1 MPDACGHSSKQP
13 RKQPMNPLKSL
24 FLVGVATVSLSSA
37 AHAQTELRLTGSTA
51 FRSAT
56 HEAIKKIL
64 APGYRAAHT
73 AGSFAQAGQAIF
85 RGTVGTEEVIIR
97 TSWSGSVG
105 GVQTVSQNLDVN
117 FLPASALP
125 ESGTTANAATGTEA
139 GKPDVAM
146 TDNFQA
152 ATPFPSPELEDKLVG
167 VIPFKWVAS
176 KGAPAGLSNI
186 NPQLAQAVFGAGS
199 AALSLFTG
207 LAADEGMKV
216 FATGRDPDSGTRLT
230 TFAEAGVGVN
240 AEVVQYQPTVSSG
253 AVTGH
258 VHWPETVVNGITFR
272 TGNGGYSSGGSLVAT
287 MGATTAAL
295 SGYYVSYM
303 GLSDATAAIA
313 AGAKEL
319 TYNGVLYSLDNV
331 KNGLYTFW
339 CYEHLMYKKTLTGVK
354 KTVADTLANQ
364 IDTVDAP
371 IKRSDMRVS
380 READG
385 GLVTTKF

>member
-1 MPDACGHSSKQP
+1 
-13 RKQPMNPLKSL
+13 MNPLKSL
-24 FLVGVATVSLSSA
+24 FLVGVATVSLSSV

-56 HEAIKKIL
+56 HTAIQKIL

-73 AGSFAQAGQAIF
+73 STDLSKAGQAIF

-97 TSWSGSVG
+97 TSWSGSVL
-105 GVQTVSQNLDVN
+105 GVQTVAQNLDVN

-125 ESGTTANAATGTEA
+125 ASGTTANAATGTEA

-146 TDNFQA
+146 ADNYQS
-152 ATPFPSPELEDKLVG
+152 ATPFPSPALTDKLVG
-167 VIPFKWVAS
+167 VVPFQWVAS
-176 KGAPAGLSNI
+176 KGSPTGLSNI
-186 NPQLAQAVFGAGS
+186 TPQLAQAVFQKGD

-216 FATGRDPDSGTRLT
+216 FATGRDPESGTRLT
-230 TFAEAGVGVN
+230 AFAESGIGVN
-240 AEVVQYQPTVSSG
+240 STVVQWLPSVGSG
-253 AVTGH
+253 VVASH
-258 VHWPETVVNGITFR
+258 VRWPETKVNGIVTVPL
-272 TGNGGYSSGGSLVAT
+272 GNGGYSSGGSLVTT
-287 MGATTAAL
+287 MQATTAAL
-295 SGYYVSYM
+295 VGYYVSYM
-303 GLSDATAAIA
+303 GTSDAASAIGG
-313 AGAKEL
+313 GAKAL
-319 TYNGVLYSLDNV
+319 TYNGVSYSLDNV

-339 CYEHLMYKKTLTGVK
+339 GYEHLMYKSTLTGVQ

-385 GLVTTKF
+385 GLVTQKF

>member
-1 MPDACGHSSKQP
+1 
-13 RKQPMNPLKSL
+13 MNPLKSL

-56 HEAIKKIL
+56 HAAITKIL
-64 APGYRAAHT
+64 APGYRATHV
-73 AGSFAQAGQAIF
+73 GSTLGSAGQATF
-85 RGTVGTEEVIIR
+85 SGTLLGTTEEVVIK

-105 GVQTVSQNLDVN
+105 GVHTVSQNIDVN
-117 FLPASALP
+117 FIPVSALPAS
-125 ESGTTANAATGTEA
+125 GTTTGAAPGAEA

-152 ATPFPSPELEDKLVG
+152 ATPFPSPVLVDKPVG
-167 VIPFKWVAS
+167 VVPFKWVAS

-240 AEVVQYQPTVSSG
+240 AEVVQYQPSISSG
-253 AVTGH
+253 AVTAH
-258 VHWPETVVNGITFR
+258 VPWPETVVNGITFR
-272 TGNGGYSSGGSLVAT
+272 TGNGGYSSGGSLVTT
-287 MGATTAAL
+287 MQATTAAL

-303 GLSDATAAIA
+303 GLSDATSAINNGT
-313 AGAKEL
+313 GAKEL

-339 CYEHLMYKKTLTGVK
+339 CYEHLMYKSSLTGVK
-354 KTVADTLANQ
+354 KTVADTLATQ
-364 IDTVDAP
+364 IETVDAP
-371 IKRSDMRVS
+371 IKLSDMRVS

-385 GLVTTKF
+385 GLVTAKF

>member
-1 MPDACGHSSKQP
+1 
-13 RKQPMNPLKSL
+13 MNPLKSL

-56 HEAIKKIL
+56 HTAITKIF
-64 APGYRAAHT
+64 ASGYRAAHT
-73 AGSFAQAGQAIF
+73 GSSLSSANQSIF
-85 RGTVGTEEVIIR
+85 KGTVNGEEVVIKA
-97 TSWSGSVG
+97 SWSGSVG
-105 GVQTVSQNLDVN
+105 GVQTVSQNIDVN
-117 FLPASALP
+117 FLPESVLP
-125 ESGTTANAATGTEA
+125 VSGTATGVATGTET

-152 ATPFPSPELEDKLVG
+152 ATPFPSPVLVDKPVG
-167 VIPFKWVAS
+167 VVPFKWVAS

-207 LAADEGMKV
+207 LAADEVTKV

-253 AVTGH
+253 AVTAH
-258 VHWPETVVNGITFR
+258 VPWPETVVNGITFR
-272 TGNGGYSSGGSLVAT
+272 QGNGGYSSGGSLVTT
-287 MGATTAAL
+287 MGATTAAI
-295 SGYYVSYM
+295 GGFYVSYM

-319 TYNGVLYSLDNV
+319 TYSGVLYSLDNV

-339 CYEHLMYKKTLTGVK
+339 CYEHLMYKSTLTGVK
-354 KTVADTLANQ
+354 KTVADTLATQ
-364 IDTVDAP
+364 IETVDAP
-371 IKRSDMRVS
+371 IKLSDMRVIRLS
-380 READG
+380 DG
-385 GLVTTKF
+385 GLVTPNF

>member
-1 MPDACGHSSKQP
+1 
-13 RKQPMNPLKSL
+13 MNPLKSL
-24 FLVGVATVSLSSA
+24 FVVGVATVSLSSV

-56 HEAIKKIL
+56 HTAITKIF
-64 APGYRAAHT
+64 ASGYRAAHT
-73 AGSFAQAGQAIF
+73 GASLSSANQSIF
-85 RGTVGTEEVIIR
+85 KGTIGGEEVVIKA
-97 TSWSGSVG
+97 SWSGSVG
-105 GVQTVSQNLDVN
+105 GVHTVSQNLDVN
-117 FLPASALP
+117 FLPDSVLP
-125 ESGTTANAATGTEA
+125 ASGTAAGVATGTEV

-146 TDNFQA
+146 TDNYQA
-152 ATPFPSPELEDKLVG
+152 ATPFPSPVLVDKPVG
-167 VIPFKWVAS
+167 VVPFKWVAS

-240 AEVVQYQPTVSSG
+240 AEVVQYQPSISSG
-253 AVTGH
+253 AVTAH
-258 VHWPETVVNGITFR
+258 VPWPETVVNGITFK

-339 CYEHLMYKKTLTGVK
+339 CYEHLMYKSTLTGVK

>member
-1 MPDACGHSSKQP
+1 
-13 RKQPMNPLKSL
+13 MNPLKSL

-56 HEAIKKIL
+56 HAAITKIL

-73 AGSFAQAGQAIF
+73 TGSLPGAGQATF
-85 RGTVGTEEVIIR
+85 SGTLLGTTEEVVIK

-105 GVQTVSQNLDVN
+105 GVQTVSQNIDVN
-117 FLPASALP
+117 FIPVSALP
-125 ESGTTANAATGTEA
+125 GSGTTANAAAGTEA

-152 ATPFPSPELEDKLVG
+152 ATPFPSPVLVDKLVG

-207 LAADEGMKV
+207 LQADEGMKV

-240 AEVVQYQPTVSSG
+240 AVVVQYQPTVSSG
-253 AVTGH
+253 AVTAH
-258 VHWPETVVNGITFR
+258 VPWPETVVNGITFR
-272 TGNGGYSSGGSLVAT
+272 TGNGGYSSGNSLVTT
-287 MGATTAAL
+287 MSATTAAL

-303 GLSDATAAIA
+303 GLSDATSAIDK
-313 AGAKEL
+313 GAKEL

-339 CYEHLMYKKTLTGVK
+339 CYEHLMYKRTLTGVK

-371 IKRSDMRVS
+371 IKRSEMRVG

-385 GLVTTKF
+385 GLVTAKF